1 MAAVLSTESL
11 ALIDRPIIAHLATI
25 DSKGRPQITPLW
37 IDHDGNDILVNT
49 AEGRAKAKNMQRDPN
64 VGISL
69 VDPQNAYAVVSLRG
83 VVTDITTDGADAHI
97 DALAKKY
104 MGVDKYPNR
113 SDDEVR
119 IKVRI
124 SPEHIFRQ
132 PSE

>member
-1 MAAVLSTESL
+1 MAAVLSKESL
-11 ALIDRPIIAHLATI
+11 TLIDRPIIAHLATI

-49 AEGRAKAKNMQRDPN
+49 AEGRAKANNMRHDPN

-69 VDPQNAYAVVSLRG
+69 VDPQNPYAVVSLRG
-83 VVTDITTDGADAHI
+83 VVTDITTEGADAHI

-104 MGVDKYPNR
+104 MGVDKYPNH

>member
-1 MAAVLSTESL
+1 MAAVLSDGAL

-37 IDHDGNDILVNT
+37 IDHDGNDVLINT
-49 AEGRAKAKNMQRDPN
+49 SEGRAKANNMRRDPN

-69 VDPQNAYAVVSLRG
+69 VDPGDPYAVVSLRG
-83 VVTDITTDGADAHI
+83 VVTDITTEGADAHI

-104 MGVDKYPNR
+104 MGVDRYPNHTEE
-113 SDDEVR
+113 EVR

-124 SPEHIFRQ
+124 TPEHIFRQ
-132 PSE
+132 PAS

>member
-1 MAAVLSTESL
+1 MAAVLSKESL
-11 ALIDRPIIAHLATI
+11 VLIDRPIIAHLATI

-37 IDHDGNDILVNT
+37 IDHDGNDILINT
-49 AEGRAKAKNMQRDPN
+49 SEGRAKANNMRRDPN

-69 VDPQNAYAVVSLRG
+69 VDPQDPYAVVSLRG

-113 SDDEVR
+113 SDDETR

-132 PSE
+132 PAE

>member
-1 MAAVLSTESL
+1 MAAVLSKEAL
-11 ALIDRPIIAHLATI
+11 VLIDRPIIAHLATI

-49 AEGRAKAKNMQRDPN
+49 AEGRAKANNIRRDPN

-69 VDPQNAYAVVSLRG
+69 VDPQDPYAVVSLRG

-104 MGVDKYPNR
+104 MGVDRYPNHTEE
-113 SDDEVR
+113 EVR

-132 PSE
+132 PAE